1 MNRGVVYAAGHLCGV
16 DVRVNMPVAIAPG
29 YHEGSRSE
37 YLARL
42 HHAGHGTAAH
52 VNTHLGLPPVMQSR
66 LNMAYC
72 AHPSM
77 CQSVRPLEAA
87 MYPHRVPVKAVVI
100 KGNVSVEIMYWAA
113 DRRVWVAGFDEAGRQ
128 VTTTTYSG
136 EVDIADDLYARLEKS
151 LIDTLVGVVE
161 HDLESNPDLHYR
173 APA

>member
-1 MNRGVVYAAGHLCGV
+1 MH
-16 DVRVNMPVAIAPG
+16 
-29 YHEGSRSE
+29 
-37 YLARL
+37 
-42 HHAGHGTAAH
+42 
-52 VNTHLGLPPVMQSR
+52 
-66 LNMAYC
+66 
-72 AHPSM
+72 
-77 CQSVRPLEAA
+77 
-87 MYPHRVPVKAVVI
+87 PHRVPVKTVVI